1 MSALS
6 SQEIWQESS
15 ASAAWLAP
23 ENPELVRSV
32 VQQTVNADRE
42 HASDDDAL
50 VSEYWNAAQR
60 LHWTRLQHQYVVVL
74 RRQVM
79 TPARTQAREHVHLL
93 S

>member
-1 MSALS
+1 M
-6 SQEIWQESS
+6 
-15 ASAAWLAP
+15 
-23 ENPELVRSV
+23 LVQSV
-32 VQQTVNADRE
+32 VQETENADRE

-79 TPARTQAREHVHLL
+79 TPARTQAASTCIYCLL
-93 S
+93 AMATNWVGRATSLLQTQSFCI